1 MLPLTNVNNQSR
13 FCHFIIFLLYLH
25 NLSNQTD
32 MKNKNNKLSWL
43 VILALA
49 AIVTACGKDDDPVIP
64 PTPQPQPQ
72 PSEGTV
78 GELTYTAPVIGGGN
92 GTGTAS
98 DPAVVHYGETLGVEV
113 SQKTS
118 YTDPNGEVFS
128 CEPKAVIKLSVA
140 KDTLYAKDLQALFD
154 HNESKSNPTTST
166 ANEKKTVQQL
176 QTFNVG
182 GNEITFDHAYDI
194 YTHVNSL
201 GKSVELPYLKDGLAK
216 IGKPEADE
224 SEAAAAPARVVGIR
238 VSPLAPSTRAGS
250 ITDTTAYEVSV
261 SFTVD
266 LTSVNAKAPTTQS
279 LYFKV
284 DYIGIVESTT
294 EIPDPKLEFSY
305 KLDSKSGTTS
315 AASPFEFVPGKT
327 LSLEWQ
333 EEITYSY
340 FSIPERSMIEL
351 RYEPKAHVEV
361 NAESVDTIWVSNI
374 SELSQLTSLD
384 PVVETSDTNPVE
396 NTGSYAW
403 NIAGQ
408 KVTLD
413 YAYQSYLPIE
423 VEGDGVVLP
432 YLMLKAPEI
441 THVDVAE
448 VPNGVLVGKKGTLY
462 TVTATIN
469 QELTTSD
476 FTEPKTE
483 QLQYVVKY
491 LAAIEEQP
499 VTLVDIQYSK
509 GLPQWYEA
517 HNNIGLRYD
526 YGLYRDSI
534 FSDGSVR
541 RIETRSGNAEP
552 ECKMFNSSSKG
563 DYIQQVEDVR
573 GVTVYYFPFK
583 TDKSGVSDHNW
594 KQSRKIAVPDISLV
608 TIEEVKRNDQDPR
621 EWTRYHGFDPTNPQP
636 GWYWK
641 SFECRN
647 FAYLCYN
654 FENGGGALAEFTNI
668 FAWYNNI
675 CYVYDDVNGGQLID
689 FLGDE
694 NDIDDISYA
703 PQVEFTITEE
713 AITMP
718 TGEPA
723 KVFTNACKAKFLG
736 WDEPFPA
743 VLVDTVYQ
751 YDPAHPPF

>member
-1 MLPLTNVNNQSR
+1 
-13 FCHFIIFLLYLH
+13 
-25 NLSNQTD
+25 

-49 AIVTACGKDDDPVIP
+49 AMVTACGKDDDPVIP
-64 PTPQPQPQ
+64 PTPQPQPQPQ

-98 DPAVVHYGETLGVEV
+98 DPVVVHYGETLSVEV

-176 QTFNVG
+176 QMFNVG

-305 KLDSKSGTTS
+305 KLGSKSGTTS
-315 AASPFEFVPGKT
+315 AASPFEFVPGKA

-361 NAESVDTIWVSNI
+361 NAESIDTIWVSNI

-384 PVVETSDTNPVE
+384 PVVETSDTNPIE
-396 NTGSYAW
+396 NTGSFAW
-403 NIAGQ
+403 NVAGQ
-408 KVTLD
+408 KISLD

-423 VEGDGVVLP
+423 VEGEGVVLP

-476 FTEPKTE
+476 FAEPKTE

-499 VTLVDIQYSK
+499 VTLVDIQYRE
-509 GLPQWYEA
+509 GYEWFEPHDNLP
-517 HNNIGLRYD
+517 LRASHI
-526 YGLYRDSI
+526 LYRDSI
-534 FSDGSVR
+534 LSDGSVHTVASYSLPPTAAGYCF
-541 RIETRSGNAEP
+541 IVCQSCHGSIAGQIVD
-552 ECKMFNSSSKG
+552 SYKG
-563 DYIQQVEDVR
+563 VS
-573 GVTVYYFPFK
+573 YYF
-583 TDKSGVSDHNW
+583 SDIVETMDSDYNFTTY
-594 KQSRKIAVPDISLV
+594 RTIGVPDISLV
-608 TIEEVKRNDQDPR
+608 TFDHFQDDYELDKWDEYVKQGDITVHLDM
-621 EWTRYHGFDPTNPQP
+621 ENPQP
-636 GWYWK
+636 GWYHTTFGYRDNLYL
-641 SFECRN
+641 SYDYARLGGY
-647 FAYLCYN
+647 FAYMCVSP
-654 FENGGGALAEFTNI
+654 
-668 FAWYNNI
+668 AWVNWI
-675 CYVYDDVNGGQLID
+675 CYVYDDINGGQLFG
-689 FLGDE
+689 FLDLQPEYDLFYTTE
-694 NDIDDISYA
+694 N
-703 PQVEFTITEE
+703 T
-713 AITMP
+713 TMP
-718 TGEPA
+718 NGKPA
-723 KVFTNACKAKFLG
+723 IVVTLKTVMTWMGRRFSFQNSC
-736 WDEPFPA
+736 
-743 VLVDTVYQ
+743 TVYE
-751 YDPAHPPF
+751 YDLENPPF

>member
-1 MLPLTNVNNQSR
+1 M
-13 FCHFIIFLLYLH
+13 H

-49 AIVTACGKDDDPVIP
+49 AMVAACGKDDDPVIP

-98 DPAVVHYGETLGVEV
+98 DPVVVHYGETLSVEV
-113 SQKTS
+113 LQKTS

-224 SEAAAAPARVVGIR
+224 SEVAAAPARVVGIR

-294 EIPDPKLEFSY
+294 EIPDPKMEFSY
-305 KLDSKSGTTS
+305 KLGSKSGTTS
-315 AASPFEFVPGKT
+315 AASPFEFVPGT
-327 LSLEWQ
+327 PLSLEWQ

-384 PVVETSDTNPVE
+384 PVIETSDTNPVE
-396 NTGSYAW
+396 NTGSFAW
-403 NIAGQ
+403 NVAGH
-408 KVTLD
+408 KVSLD
-413 YAYQSYLPIE
+413 YAYQSYPSIE
-423 VEGDGVVLP
+423 IEGTEVVFPSL
-432 YLMLKAPEI
+432 AIGSPEI
-441 THVDVAE
+441 NVDVTE
-448 VPNGVLVGKKGTLY
+448 KESNKTTKIYDVTL
-462 TVTATIN
+462 TID
-469 QELTTSD
+469 QELAVANASQPQS
-476 FTEPKTE
+476 ERV
-483 QLQYVVKY
+483 QYVVKY
-491 LAAIEEQP
+491 IAAIPIEAAKIVDIRYRKPSPAEP
-499 VTLVDIQYSK
+499 VWNEPHDNISLVYRYKLLVDTV
-509 GLPQWYEA
+509 
-517 HNNIGLRYD
+517 
-526 YGLYRDSI
+526 
-534 FSDGSVR
+534 FSDGSVHTAEIYGMPHHVSWSLNDLTAR
-541 RIETRSGNAEP
+541 GSEYREVKQDINGEMVYFFANQDELVDETYRN
-552 ECKMFNSSSKG
+552 
-563 DYIQQVEDVR
+563 
-573 GVTVYYFPFK
+573 VTI
-583 TDKSGVSDHNW
+583 
-594 KQSRKIAVPDISLV
+594 SRVIAVPDTAKITLKDNG
-608 TIEEVKRNDQDPR
+608 EGGPDPAD
-621 EWTRYHGFDPTNPQP
+621 WTRYSGYDPEHPQP
-636 GWYWK
+636 GWYMTNLAPYHNAAIYYDGK
-641 SFECRN
+641 RLIFFDIN
-647 FAYLCYN
+647 FVWYN
-654 FENGGGALAEFTNI
+654 DIYYANDIINGGRI
-668 FAWYNNI
+668 I
-675 CYVYDDVNGGQLID
+675 S

-694 NDIDDISYA
+694 NDVDDVSYE
-703 PQVEFTITEE
+703 PDINFDIT
-713 AITMP
+713 
-718 TGEPA
+718 TGTTVLPDGQQA
-723 KVFTNACKAKFLG
+723 KSFVHTCTGRMLG
-736 WDEPFPA
+736 WDQPF
-743 VLVDTVYQ
+743 VFMIKLYFYQ

>member
-1 MLPLTNVNNQSR
+1 
-13 FCHFIIFLLYLH
+13 
-25 NLSNQTD
+25 

-49 AIVTACGKDDDPVIP
+49 AMVAACGKDDDPVIP

-98 DPAVVHYGETLGVEV
+98 DPVVVHYGETLSVEV

-166 ANEKKTVQQL
+166 ANDKKTVQQL

-224 SEAAAAPARVVGIR
+224 SEAAAAPARVVGIL
-238 VSPLAPSTRAGS
+238 VSPLVPSTRAGS

-266 LTSVNAKAPTTQS
+266 LTSVNSKAPTTQS

-294 EIPDPKLEFSY
+294 EIPDPKLEFTY
-305 KLDSKSGTTS
+305 KLGSKSGTTS
-315 AASPFEFVPGKT
+315 AASPFEFVPGT
-327 LSLEWQ
+327 PLSLEWQ

-384 PVVETSDTNPVE
+384 PVIETSDTNPVE
-396 NTGSYAW
+396 NTGSFVW
-403 NIAGQ
+403 NVAGQ

-469 QELTTSD
+469 QELTTAD
-476 FTEPKTE
+476 FAEPKTE

-499 VTLVDIQYSK
+499 VTLVDIQYRE
-509 GLPQWYEA
+509 GYEWFEPHDNLP
-517 HNNIGLRYD
+517 LRVSHIV
-526 YGLYRDSI
+526 YRDSI
-534 FSDGSVR
+534 FSDGSVHTVASYSLPPTMAGASETYSNSSAGEAGGQFVEYHR
-541 RIETRSGNAEP
+541 GIPFYFSDIETTMCS
-552 ECKMFNSSSKG
+552 
-563 DYIQQVEDVR
+563 DYDYAI
-573 GVTVYYFPFK
+573 
-583 TDKSGVSDHNW
+583 
-594 KQSRKIAVPDISLV
+594 SRAVGVPDISLV
-608 TIEEVKRNDQDPR
+608 TFNHYQDDEELDKWGEYVGEGLRKYDVN
-621 EWTRYHGFDPTNPQP
+621 NPQP
-636 GWYWK
+636 GWYRRTC
-641 SFECRN
+641 SCYDRV
-647 FAYLCYN
+647 YLCYN
-654 FENGGGALAEFTNI
+654 YAQLGGY
-668 FAWYNNI
+668 FAYMCVNPLWNNWV
-675 CYVYDDVNGGQLID
+675 CYVIDDINGGQLFG
-689 FLGDE
+689 FLDLQPEYDRSFTTE
-694 NDIDDISYA
+694 N
-703 PQVEFTITEE
+703 T
-713 AITMP
+713 TMP
-718 TGEPA
+718 DGKPA
-723 KVFTNACKAKFLG
+723 IVVTLKTVMTWMGRTFSFQNSC
-736 WDEPFPA
+736 
-743 VLVDTVYQ
+743 TVYE
-751 YDPAHPPF
+751 YDLENPPF

>member
-1 MLPLTNVNNQSR
+1 MLPLTNVNIQSR
-13 FCHFIIFLLYLH
+13 FCHFIIFLLYLR
-25 NLSNQTD
+25 NLSNRTD

-49 AIVTACGKDDDPVIP
+49 AMVAACGKDDDPVIP

-98 DPAVVHYGETLGVEV
+98 DPVVVHYGETLSVEV

-118 YTDPNGEVFS
+118 YTDPNGEVFAF
-128 CEPKAVIKLSVA
+128 EPKAVIKLSVA

-216 IGKPEADE
+216 IGKPEAEE

-384 PVVETSDTNPVE
+384 PVIETTDTNPVE
-396 NTGSYAW
+396 NTGSFAW
-403 NIAGQ
+403 NVAGQ
-408 KVTLD
+408 KVSLD

-423 VEGDGVVLP
+423 VEGEGVVLP

-469 QELTTSD
+469 QELTTAD
-476 FTEPKTE
+476 FAEPKTE

-499 VTLVDIQYSK
+499 VTLVDIQY
-509 GLPQWYEA
+509 GEGYEWYEP
-517 HNNIGLRYD
+517 HDNLPLRYCRFA
-526 YGLYRDSI
+526 YRDSL
-534 FSDGSVR
+534 FSDGSVHTARSWNAAHAVDR
-541 RIETRSGNAEP
+541 RISSQSGHGETL
-552 ECKMFNSSSKG
+552 
-563 DYIQQVEDVR
+563 QVVEYDHD
-573 GVTVYYFPFK
+573 TPFYYFAVDWTS
-583 TDKSGVSDHNW
+583 TDTSYVW
-594 KQSRKIAVPDISLV
+594 TRTIAVPDISLV
-608 TIEEVKRNDQDPR
+608 EALVYDDRTLTEHDWAAYQGYNPAS
-621 EWTRYHGFDPTNPQP
+621 PQP
-636 GWYWK
+636 GWYRGE
-641 SFECRN
+641 F
-647 FAYLCYN
+647 FYTYYAYLCYN
-654 FENGGGALAEFTNI
+654 YAEWEVV
-668 FAWYNNI
+668 FANFYIEAGWINDI
-675 CYVYDDVNGGQLID
+675 CYVYDDINGGQLLD
-689 FLGDE
+689 FLQFKPEFKWSFEQE
-694 NDIDDISYA
+694 N
-703 PQVEFTITEE
+703 T
-713 AITMP
+713 TMP

-723 KVFTNACKAKFLG
+723 IIFTMSCIENIMGREFHFENIC
-736 WDEPFPA
+736 
-743 VLVDTVYQ
+743 TVYQ